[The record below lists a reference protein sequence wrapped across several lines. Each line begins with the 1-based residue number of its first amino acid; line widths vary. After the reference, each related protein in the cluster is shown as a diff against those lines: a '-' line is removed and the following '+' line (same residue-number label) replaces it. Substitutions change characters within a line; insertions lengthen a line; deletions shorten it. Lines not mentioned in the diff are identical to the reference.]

1 MYSSIPLSP
10 ISNEFESLR
19 GMALPAMNDSAD
31 CILVQASIDG
41 DQAAFAELVA
51 RYRPIV
57 FRIVLRTLG
66 NTADNEDAVQEIFIR
81 TMVSLSKYDPKY
93 PFAPWILKIASNYCI
108 DQIRRRKTRKYK
120 LWSDLSEAEERKAIW
135 NMSSQSHA
143 DDSVQVDTHG
153 YLEVAQSLLNRLKPR
168 QRMAFVLREIEGRP
182 YEEVAAILGVP
193 ETTVRVRVWRARN
206 DLNREFQRY
215 LKTRERK

>member
-10 ISNEFESLR
+10 MSNEVDGLR

-31 CILVQASIDG
+31 CVLVQASLDG

-81 TMVSLSKYDPKY
+81 TMISLSKYDRKY
-93 PFAPWILKIASNYCI
+93 PFAPWILKIAANYCI
-108 DQIRRRKTRKYK
+108 DQIRRRKARKYK
-120 LWSDLSEAEERKAIW
+120 LWSDLSEAEQRKAIW
-135 NMSSQSHA
+135 DLSTQPHA
-143 DDSVQVDTHG
+143 DDSVQADPQE
-153 YLEVAQSLLNRLKPR
+153 YLEVARSLLNRLKPK
-168 QRMAFVLREIEGRP
+168 QRMSFVLREIEGRP
-182 YEEVAAILGVP
+182 YEEVADILGVP

-215 LKTRERK
+215 LKSRGRK